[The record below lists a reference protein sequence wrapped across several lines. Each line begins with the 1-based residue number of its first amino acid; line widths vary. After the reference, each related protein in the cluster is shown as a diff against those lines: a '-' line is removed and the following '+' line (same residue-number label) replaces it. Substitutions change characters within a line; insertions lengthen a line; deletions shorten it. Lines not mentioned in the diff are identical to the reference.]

1 MAQRDNIQGPGD
13 YDLGQVA
20 ILGSSN
26 NIINITEQVQELN
39 IFQSLDSPF
48 MSGNL
53 LVNDASGVGSIAP
66 ILGQERLLFTLKTPS
81 RYPIDFDSFHAVIY
95 NVDKRFQGANR
106 AQIFLL
112 SFTTLENYRNT
123 RTKVSKYFKG
133 NPSTISQSILQDE
146 KYLATKKRLFID
158 HTINIKNYVAPNI
171 RPYQVINFMKQEA
184 MTDKS
189 EPHFVFFENPRG
201 IHFRSFDS
209 LLGDGGTV
217 STPTVQSYKLQPP
230 AGQEQNVE
238 ESLSTILS
246 WEVEESS
253 NTFFAGRAGMFA
265 STLTCHDVYNK
276 NIEKFEYN
284 YIQDM
289 FKKRNSTNQ
298 SNKNY
303 GPMISESPVDGESK
317 LTEYPASRQF
327 LYPKSKD
334 TNHVEKWL
342 QESHSRGIER
352 EFFTIKIEV
361 FGDTGV
367 MCGDIIDIVIPT
379 NRELSSSDIDTFAD
393 PVLSGRYLITRM
405 KHQVNHPTQQHIMII
420 TAMKDSVTTSLPTKP
435 IKYPTEK
442 KKGSDDIG
450 LKQEKRTLAT
460 KPRHPSG
467 LWGDRV

>member
-1 MAQRDNIQGPGD
+1 MAQRDNVQGPGD

-26 NIINITEQVQELN
+26 NIVNITEQVQELN
-39 IFQSLDSPF
+39 IFQSIDSPF

-53 LVNDASGVGSIAP
+53 LLNDATGVGSVAP

-81 RYPIDFDSFHAVIY
+81 RYPIDFDTYHAVIY
-95 NVDKRFQGANR
+95 NVDKRFHGSNR

-112 SFTTLENYRNT
+112 SFTTLENYRNS
-123 RTKVSKYFKG
+123 RTKVSKSFKG
-133 NPSTISQSILQDE
+133 NPSIITQSILQDE

-171 RPYQVINFMKQEA
+171 RPYQVIHTMKQEA
-184 MTDKS
+184 MTDKN

-201 IHFRSFDS
+201 IHFRSLDS
-209 LLGDGGTV
+209 LLGEAGAV
-217 STPTVQSYKLQPP
+217 SMPSVQSYKLQPP
-230 AGQEQNVE
+230 EGQNLGD
-238 ESLSTILS
+238 SLSTILS

-253 NTFFAGRAGMFA
+253 NTLFSGRAGMFA
-265 STLTCHDVYNK
+265 SSLNVHDVYNK
-276 NIEKFEYN
+276 NVEKFEYD
-284 YIQDM
+284 YVRDM
-289 FKKRNSTNQ
+289 FRKRNSANQ
-298 SNKNY
+298 SNKTY
-303 GPMISESPVDGESK
+303 GPMISESPVDGEK
-317 LTEYPASRQF
+317 RLTDYPASRLF

-367 MCGDIIDIVIPT
+367 MCGDIIDITIPT
-379 NRELSSSDIDTFAD
+379 NRELSESDVESFPD
-393 PVLSGRYLITRM
+393 PILSGRYLITSM

-420 TAMKDSVTTSLPTKP
+420 TAMKDSVTTSVPTEP
-435 IKYPTEK
+435 IKYPPEK
-442 KKGSDDIG
+442 KKSSDDIG
-450 LKQEKRTLAT
+450 LKQEKRALKQ
-460 KPRHPSG
+460 KPRALAQKPMHPSG
-467 LWGDRV
+467 L